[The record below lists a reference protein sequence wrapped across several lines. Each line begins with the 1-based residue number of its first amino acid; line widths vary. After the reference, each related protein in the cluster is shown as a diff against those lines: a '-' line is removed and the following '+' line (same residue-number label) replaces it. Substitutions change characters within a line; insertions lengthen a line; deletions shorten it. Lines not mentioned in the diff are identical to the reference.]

1 MCPGDAAGEYEVAV
15 GHVRPAPSPM
25 LQLDDEA
32 LSELIE
38 IDFAKVDADGFA
50 DLVGELRCE
59 PATLLYN
66 SAP

>member
-1 MCPGDAAGEYEVAV
+1 
-15 GHVRPAPSPM
+15 M